1 MFFIMLYYFV
11 ILYNNRFVTV
21 YKGTSCCILFQS
33 CPVRNLRLLFVVPN
47 AVIPACFYRESRL
60 NMWNMNEI
68 IKIKYINNYVYF
80 IEFDDSSRGEVD
92 FSEYLDKGPIFKPL
106 YDINF
111 FKKAI
116 INGGTISWP
125 NGADVAPETLY
136 EKILLTIPAICP

>member
-1 MFFIMLYYFV
+1 
-11 ILYNNRFVTV
+11 
-21 YKGTSCCILFQS
+21 
-33 CPVRNLRLLFVVPN
+33 
-47 AVIPACFYRESRL
+47 
-60 NMWNMNEI
+60 MNEI

-116 INGGTISWP
+116 IDGGTISWP

-136 EKILLTIPAICP
+136 EKILLTIPAICPF